1 MDNFCV
7 KCGGALDAG
16 ASFCRQCGSQVS
28 AGPAPAAPVYNAPPG
43 APPAKGGSIF
53 KFLLIALFLVFAIG
67 IAGVAGLY
75 YYIKPKVSEKMTE
88 FKERTG
94 VDVGAAI
101 ESAGKSRPSG
111 ERRDGCLMLTRE
123 EAERI
128 LGMQLVRADGR
139 INRSSDEHCDYYAT
153 AAAARAGAEQAAQR
167 LQDLGKSGSG
177 KSGNMKEVEGL
188 IKGLTAG
195 MNDGST
201 PILQVT
207 IFRGSA
213 QLAITAM
220 NLGTAMNGVKPEHV
234 DGPWDE
240 ATMGPMNSMMTVRKG
255 DNGAMLDLRQLTDG
269 REKGLEMAKV
279 IVSRF

>member
-1 MDNFCV
+1 MANFCV

-16 ASFCRQCGSQVS
+16 VSFCRQCGSQVS
-28 AGPAPAAPVYNAPPG
+28 AGPAPATPVYNAPPG
-43 APPAKGGSIF
+43 AAPAKGGSIL

-67 IAGVAGLY
+67 IAGVVGLY
-75 YYIKPKVSEKMTE
+75 YYVKPKVTEKMTE
-88 FKERTG
+88 FREKTG

-101 ESAGKSRPSG
+101 ESAGKNKPSG

-139 INRSSDEHCDYYAT
+139 INGSSDEHCDYYAT
-153 AAAARAGAEQAAQR
+153 AAAAKAGAEQATQR
-167 LQDLGKSGSG
+167 FQELGKSGSA
-177 KSGNMKEVEGL
+177 KSGDMKEVEGL
-188 IKGLTAG
+188 IKGFAAG

-207 IFRGSA
+207 IFRGGA
-213 QLAITAM
+213 QLAVTAM
-220 NLGTAMNGVKPEHV
+220 NLGTALNGVKSERV
-234 DGPWDE
+234 EGPWDE
-240 ATMGPMNSMMTVRKG
+240 ATMGPLNSMMTVRKG
-255 DNGAMLDLRQLTDG
+255 DNGAMLDLRQLTEG